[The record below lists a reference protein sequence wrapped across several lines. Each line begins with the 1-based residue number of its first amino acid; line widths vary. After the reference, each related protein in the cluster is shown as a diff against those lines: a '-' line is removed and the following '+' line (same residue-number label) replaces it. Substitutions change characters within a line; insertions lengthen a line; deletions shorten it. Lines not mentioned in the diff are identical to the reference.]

1 MKLHRVFPFSFPNK
15 MKKIN
20 KKRLVRDKMRIKN
33 ADMRII
39 KYKRVKQHVKLNF
52 VQLKKVFCMGKYR
65 GI

>member
-1 MKLHRVFPFSFPNK
+1 
-15 MKKIN
+15 
-20 KKRLVRDKMRIKN
+20 MRIKN

-39 KYKRVKQHVKLNF
+39 KYKRVKQHVKLNS